1 MTMTSQRESRA
12 GSEQLDRDIRL
23 LGEMLGDAIARLDGA
38 DAFELLEELRTTA
51 MALRRGDG
59 TAGRAQLARRMSAL
73 GADDLARVANSF
85 TDLFHL
91 INVAE
96 EQQRIRVLRERD
108 VAGISQAGTVA
119 HACDELRRSGA
130 NADEVRAL
138 LERLLVM
145 PVITAHPTE
154 ARRRAVL
161 HHLGEI
167 SGLLDRLDDPRAGA
181 RRSEELHERLREAVT
196 ALTATAKSRRRHPT
210 PLDEV
215 DAGLRFFERT
225 LLQATP
231 AVYRALED
239 ALATSWPG
247 EVFEVPTFLRFGSWI
262 GGDRDGNPFVTADVT
277 RGALERHR
285 AVALRHYRT
294 DVTRLWRALSLSD
307 ARLGSSQAARRA
319 LSELRAS
326 VDSDR
331 EHHPGLV
338 LRAAPEGEPWR
349 EKLRYVAARLAAAE
363 GRGQWG
369 YPDARAYI
377 DDLRLLERTVEA
389 VGLSAI
395 ARGRLRD
402 ARRRAEVFGFHL
414 ASLDLRQHASI
425 HEAIVGEI
433 LARGG
438 VDDYASRGEAA
449 RVELLSRLLGHDDL
463 GVRDTR
469 GLSSAARDLLAT
481 LEAVGWARRDMGP
494 AACERYVVSFTRS
507 PSDLLEVL
515 FLARAA
521 GLAPGEIRPVPLLEQ
536 LEDLEGAGAL
546 ANAALDVE
554 PFRAAVRG
562 ELEVM
567 VGYSDSGKQVG
578 YVSSS
583 VALHRA
589 QLALAKIAAERG
601 LMLTIFHGRGGAVGR
616 GGGPADRA
624 IFAQPREALGGRF
637 RVTEQGETVAARFG
651 RVEIARREL
660 EQMLGAVMV
669 TSGASTVRIA
679 PDQRALFD
687 AALASGDAAAR
698 AAYEQLIGDRERL
711 IRYATAAT
719 PIEHIGEMRIASRPA
734 RRNAGVRFEDLR
746 AIPWVFSWTQSRH
759 GVPGWFGLGAALEA
773 IVREHGEERARE
785 MYASWSFFRAVVDN
799 ARLALVRAD
808 IAVAAEYAQLADED
822 VRTVFDLV
830 REEHA
835 RTLRLVTAVTGEGLV
850 DPWPTLLRSLRRRD
864 PYTDVLS
871 HAQIELLRRLRSTP
885 DGPDRDRLREALF
898 ATINGIAAG
907 LMSAG

>member
-1 MTMTSQRESRA
+1 MTSQREIRA

-225 LLQATP
+225 LLEATP

-319 LSELRAS
+319 LSELPRVGGFGSGTPPRA
-326 VDSDR
+326 
-331 EHHPGLV
+331 
-338 LRAAPEGEPWR
+338 RAACRSGGGA
-349 EKLRYVAARLAAAE
+349 VAR
-363 GRGQWG
+363 
-369 YPDARAYI
+369 
-377 DDLRLLERTVEA
+377 EA
-389 VGLSAI
+389 VVRRGS
-395 ARGRLRD
+395 ARGRRRARPGATWTRERTSTICGCSIGPWRRWASPRSREAPARRAPPRRRVRLPPRVARPAPALGRPR
-402 ARRRAEVFGFHL
+402 ARRRRAARARRPRRL
-414 ASLDLRQHASI
+414 PRAR
-425 HEAIVGEI
+425 
-433 LARGG
+433 RGG
-438 VDDYASRGEAA
+438 
-449 RVELLSRLLGHDDL
+449 
-463 GVRDTR
+463 
-469 GLSSAARDLLAT
+469 
-481 LEAVGWARRDMGP
+481 ARR
-494 AACERYVVSFTRS
+494 AA
-507 PSDLLEVL
+507 LGEVL
-515 FLARAA
+515 GRDRSRRCATARPLAGGARAA
-521 GLAPGEIRPVPLLEQ
+521 RHARGRRPRAPRARP
-536 LEDLEGAGAL
+536 A
-546 ANAALDVE
+546 
-554 PFRAAVRG
+554 
-562 ELEVM
+562 
-567 VGYSDSGKQVG
+567 
-578 YVSSS
+578 
-583 VALHRA
+583 
-589 QLALAKIAAERG
+589 
-601 LMLTIFHGRGGAVGR
+601 
-616 GGGPADRA
+616 
-624 IFAQPREALGGRF
+624 
-637 RVTEQGETVAARFG
+637 RV
-651 RVEIARREL
+651 
-660 EQMLGAVMV
+660 
-669 TSGASTVRIA
+669 
-679 PDQRALFD
+679 RALRRQLHPRR
-687 AALASGDAAAR
+687 LAICSRSCSSR
-698 AAYEQLIGDRERL
+698 A
-711 IRYATAAT
+711 
-719 PIEHIGEMRIASRPA
+719 PPASRPA
-734 RRNAGVRFEDLR
+734 SCARCRCSSSSRISSAPARSPTRLLDDRALR
-746 AIPWVFSWTQSRH
+746 APSSAASSR
-759 GVPGWFGLGAALEA
+759 
-773 IVREHGEERARE
+773 
-785 MYASWSFFRAVVDN
+785 
-799 ARLALVRAD
+799 
-808 IAVAAEYAQLADED
+808 
-822 VRTVFDLV
+822 
-830 REEHA
+830 
-835 RTLRLVTAVTGEGLV
+835 
-850 DPWPTLLRSLRRRD
+850 
-864 PYTDVLS
+864 
-871 HAQIELLRRLRSTP
+871 
-885 DGPDRDRLREALF
+885 
-898 ATINGIAAG
+898 
-907 LMSAG
+907 